1 MTAMI
6 CIQPRKE
13 NIPFA
18 PGKLLERAQNFGQ
31 QEAACGVDR

>member
-1 MTAMI
+1 MI

-18 PGKLLERAQNFGQ
+18 PGKRLERAQNFGQ